1 MCLRK
6 ARFILV
12 WPAFKTTH
20 LKIENIVDFLNFM
33 IYIRVVNLLLYKK
46 RMFNIQKRN
55 YLLVLESFL
64 ATPSFYIIN
73 INIVS
78 NLYFLY
84 TFLNSNLS
92 IYTSGFS
99 VFVNYI
105 ERLRLLSFSRVCFKV
120 SSRKTHPH

>member
-55 YLLVLESFL
+55 YLVLESFL